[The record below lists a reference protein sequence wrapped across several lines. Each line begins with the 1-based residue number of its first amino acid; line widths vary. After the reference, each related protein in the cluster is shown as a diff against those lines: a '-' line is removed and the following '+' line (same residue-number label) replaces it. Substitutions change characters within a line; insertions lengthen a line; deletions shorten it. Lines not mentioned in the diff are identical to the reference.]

1 MNAKSRTAAA
11 LLAAILTACTTPS
24 APTPAA
30 GQSTGQAQP
39 HNLIVFF
46 TPDADPNAVSAA
58 ARRYGAQELYRY
70 PTLNGAAFKISE
82 NKSLDEAER
91 FFSQL
96 PGVAGAN
103 RDRLNRLH

>member
-46 TPDADPNAVSAA
+46 TPDADPNAVSAWPPACWSAHGRCGSWRFCGATTFRRNSDKKKA
-58 ARRYGAQELYRY
+58 A
-70 PTLNGAAFKISE
+70 
-82 NKSLDEAER
+82 
-91 FFSQL
+91 
-96 PGVAGAN
+96 
-103 RDRLNRLH
+103 